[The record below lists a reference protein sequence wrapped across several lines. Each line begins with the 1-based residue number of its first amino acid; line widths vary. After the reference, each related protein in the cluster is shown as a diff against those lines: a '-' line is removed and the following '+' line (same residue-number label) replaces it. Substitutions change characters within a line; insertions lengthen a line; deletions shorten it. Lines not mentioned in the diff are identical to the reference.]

1 MPPPRFVAHA
11 LSPSLRIDVWRAR
24 SRHVPCAKANQTGLP
39 DGMRETSGRTRP
51 TGLTLLFVR
60 SGQARAEPNRNP
72 GPGLQSRQ
80 EAQRICLV
88 GVESQC
94 RIPDQIQRD
103 IRFLPPAYGL
113 PLSLESTC
121 PAYPAPG
128 SGRRLSDG
136 RNSSRATTRSKA
148 NQPGV
153 GPRHCLR
160 PCPILLLLCMTIL
173 FLL

>member
-1 MPPPRFVAHA
+1 MACPPAPRRTKPVCLTVCGRPPA
-11 LSPSLRIDVWRAR
+11 VRAQRAYAPVRTIRTSR
-24 SRHVPCAKANQTGLP
+24 SSK
-39 DGMRETSGRTRP
+39 GRTESQSGAGP
-51 TGLTLLFVR
+51 GL
-60 SGQARAEPNRNP
+60 
-72 GPGLQSRQ
+72 GLQSRQ

-88 GVESQC
+88 RVESQC

-103 IRFLPPAYGL
+103 IHFLPPAYGL

-121 PAYPAPG
+121 PAYPASG
-128 SGRRLSDG
+128 SGRRLSDR
-136 RNSSRATTRSKA
+136 RNPSRATTRSKA
-148 NQPGV
+148 NQLGV